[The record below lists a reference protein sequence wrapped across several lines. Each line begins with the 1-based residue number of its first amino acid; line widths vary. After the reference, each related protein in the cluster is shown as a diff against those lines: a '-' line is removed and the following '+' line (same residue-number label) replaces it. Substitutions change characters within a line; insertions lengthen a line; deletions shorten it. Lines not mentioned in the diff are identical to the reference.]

1 LFNLGEDPK
10 GELIFT
16 FTLNPVEYKNAEKA
30 IKKLADAG
38 DTKQADMLRAEQA
51 KPPVVISEQS
61 CSRALAPENAINNY
75 FNMLVDRYQ
84 NDDEANMLE
93 LITNLMKENSIW
105 FSQAHE
111 TLYVCKFQE

>member
-61 CSRALAPENAINNY
+61 CSRALAPEKAMNNY